1 MNNTPDW
8 ERELIT
14 KLAGS
19 ALLEQRRARQWKIF
33 FRLAWLLITLI
44 IVFSLFVNRDKSG
57 KDGSLMDGK
66 HTALISLDGVINS
79 ENDTADRLARGL
91 EAAYKDSGTRG
102 IIIRANSP
110 GGSPVLSG
118 MAYDEIRRLK
128 KQYPAIPVVTVVEEV
143 CASGC
148 YYIAAATD
156 RIYADK
162 ASIIG
167 SIGVLSEGFGFT
179 GTMEKLG
186 IERRLMTSG
195 NNKGMGDPFSPVK
208 PEQEAIRQQLLD
220 TVHQQFIQAVRDGR
234 GKRLQQANTEIFSG
248 RVWLGSQSQPLGLID
263 GLSSV
268 RQVARE
274 QFKADKLVEFTPD
287 EGFGKR
293 AARLL
298 GVQFAQGM
306 GSLLDTRYY

>member
-33 FRLAWLLITLI
+33 FRLAWLLVTLI
-44 IVFSLFVNRDKSG
+44 IVFSLFINRDKSG

-66 HTALISLDGVINS
+66 HTALISLDGLINS

-186 IERRLMTSG
+186 VERRLMTSG

-220 TVHQQFIQAVRDGR
+220 AVHQQFIQAVRDGR
-234 GKRLQQANTEIFSG
+234 GKRLQQANAEVFSG

-274 QFKADKLVEFTPD
+274 QFKAEKLVEFTPD

-306 GSLLDTRYY
+306 GSLFDTRYY

>member
-306 GSLLDTRYY
+306 GFLLDTRYY

>member
-268 RQVARE
+268 RQGARE

-306 GSLLDTRYY
+306 GFLLDTRYY

>member
-1 MNNTPDW
+1 M
-8 ERELIT
+8 T

-19 ALLEQRRARQWKIF
+19 ALQEQRRARQWKTF
-33 FRLAWLLITLI
+33 FRLAWLLLMLAVVYSIFI
-44 IVFSLFVNRDKSG
+44 SRDKSG
-57 KDGSLMDGK
+57 KDGSLIDGK

-79 ENDTADRLARGL
+79 ENDTADRLTRGL

-167 SIGVLSEGFGFT
+167 SIGVLSDGFGFT

-186 IERRLMTSG
+186 VERRLMTSG
-195 NNKGMGDPFSPVK
+195 DNKGMGDPFSPRK

-234 GKRLQQANTEIFSG
+234 SKQLRQASGEIFSG
-248 RVWLGSQSQPLGLID
+248 RVWLGSQGQALGLID

-274 QFKADKLVEFTPD
+274 QFKAEKLVEFTPD

-293 AARLL
+293 AARFL
-298 GVQFAQGM
+298 GVQFAQGV
-306 GSLLDTRYY
+306 STLFETRYY

>member
-19 ALLEQRRARQWKIF
+19 ALFEQRRARQWKIF
-33 FRLAWLLITLI
+33 FRLAWLLVTLI
-44 IVFSLFVNRDKSG
+44 IVFSLFINRDKSG

-186 IERRLMTSG
+186 VERRLMTSG

-234 GKRLQQANTEIFSG
+234 GKRLQQANAEIFSG

-274 QFKADKLVEFTPD
+274 QFKAEKLVEFTPD

-306 GSLLDTRYY
+306 GSLFDTRYY

>member
-1 MNNTPDW
+1 M
-8 ERELIT
+8 
-14 KLAGS
+14 AGS

-306 GSLLDTRYY
+306 GFLLDTRYY